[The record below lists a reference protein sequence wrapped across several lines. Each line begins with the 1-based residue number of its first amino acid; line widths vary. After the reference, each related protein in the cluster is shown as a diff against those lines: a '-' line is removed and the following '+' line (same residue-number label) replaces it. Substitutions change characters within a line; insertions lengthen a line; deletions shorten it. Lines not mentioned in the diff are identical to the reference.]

1 MEGGFD
7 RMKLV
12 EKKVTVGDDLL
23 PIMTVTMELS
33 MEKIMDE
40 QAIDPNF
47 YAEFGRKFFQAL
59 ENK

>member
-1 MEGGFD
+1 
-7 RMKLV
+7 MKLV
-12 EKKVTVGDDLL
+12 DKKVTVGDDLL

-40 QAIDPNF
+40 RAIDPNF

-59 ENK
+59 ETK